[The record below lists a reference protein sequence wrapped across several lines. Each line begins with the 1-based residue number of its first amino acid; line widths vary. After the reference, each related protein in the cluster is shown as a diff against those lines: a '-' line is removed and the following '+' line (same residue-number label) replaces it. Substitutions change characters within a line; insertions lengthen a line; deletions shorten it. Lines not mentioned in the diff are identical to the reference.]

1 MGNFALRAILSGRQR
16 EDVVHDIHEHL
27 ADVKDKVGWDGCS
40 GWDGCRA
47 GGRAPGGCE
56 GQGGECSGLGWARAD
71 LAPDQPPLRMRMPSL
86 QPACHPSS
94 PPLAPPQVL
103 AGLVPLNK
111 YVITKQLTK
120 NPSDYPDA
128 KNQPHV
134 QVALRRRA
142 QGKQNG
148 VMAVSGGARG
158 GVGQPS

>member
-1 MGNFALRAILSGRQR
+1 MPHCSTPCFIL
-16 EDVVHDIHEHL
+16 
-27 ADVKDKVGWDGCS
+27 
-40 GWDGCRA
+40 
-47 GGRAPGGCE
+47 
-56 GQGGECSGLGWARAD
+56 
-71 LAPDQPPLRMRMPSL
+71 PL
-86 QPACHPSS
+86 
-94 PPLAPPQVL
+94 QVL

-148 VMAVSGGARG
+148 VMAVSGFGRGDRFAGQAGLGGCARQHAMGCG
-158 GVGQPS
+158 GVSASLACLTWLLTTCAVSNLAGRDSSLHHCL